1 VWRLLKLALKASWV
15 NCASES
21 RKIFSIFTP
30 VTAISHFLGAHRQ
43 LQIKPSQENQGG
55 SGHRVSHQLL
65 PPAGLQ
71 GCSAAAGRE
80 EWAGEE
86 GGVGGEGSGA
96 HLARRCPC

>member
-1 VWRLLKLALKASWV
+1 VWRRLKLALQASWV

-43 LQIKPSQENQGG
+43 LQIKPCQENQGGVSPG

-71 GCSAAAGRE
+71 ECSAAAGE
-80 EWAGEE
+80 EE
-86 GGVGGEGSGA
+86 GVGGEGAGA

>member
-1 VWRLLKLALKASWV
+1 MWRLLKLALQASWV

-30 VTAISHFLGAHRQ
+30 VIAISHFLGAHRQ

-55 SGHRVSHQLL
+55 VSPGSGHRVSHQLL

-71 GCSAAAGRE
+71 GCSVVGG
-80 EWAGEE
+80 WE
-86 GGVGGEGSGA
+86 GGVGGEGAGA